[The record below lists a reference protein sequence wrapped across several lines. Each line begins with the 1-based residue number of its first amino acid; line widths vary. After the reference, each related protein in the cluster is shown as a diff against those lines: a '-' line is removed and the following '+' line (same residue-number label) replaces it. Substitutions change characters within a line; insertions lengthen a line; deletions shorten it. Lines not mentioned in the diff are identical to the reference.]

1 MEAATSIRRINWYA
15 LTRVAVYFS
24 LIAAVGLGFT
34 SGEATNSSV
43 QLIITGQLCILLGIS
58 LSSRKLFGPRTSTA
72 VQLIT
77 DVLVVTHIVY
87 LSGGPGSPF
96 LFLYLGVAI
105 AAAWLLPRSMALG
118 VSLIAAVSYTALSA
132 LLINDL
138 IPVHGFF
145 TEVYIP
151 PGGALLQIVGL
162 SSALFLV
169 VVATS
174 FLVRRLHLTSS
185 LFEASQ
191 REISHLTSQHETLAN
206 QISAGIIT
214 TDLEGKI
221 LTINQAAIEIFE
233 LKEDAVSK
241 SLTDI
246 LESKLNGTDSTLSS
260 SILKGD
266 RHELTIERSSNS
278 SLHLLVY
285 RREVVDTSGNTTGAV
300 YIFEDVTRLRSVEEQ
315 LALQERMAR
324 LLADQE
330 SSAQAALSVLP
341 EFVGESPVMQQV
353 FKLIGRVAPTD
364 ATVLIAGE
372 SGTGKELVAQA
383 IHRASARSERPFVP
397 VNCGAIP
404 ENLIESEF
412 FGHKKGS
419 FTGAVSDHI
428 GLFQQAE
435 GGTIFLDE
443 IGELPLL
450 MQTKLLRV
458 LQERTV
464 RSIGGSRDVPV
475 NVRIIAATNRKLR
488 KEVDAGRFRED
499 LFYRLNVIGISLPAL
514 RERRD
519 DLPLLVNAILRTL
532 CGNVRLPLVSP
543 AAMQNLNEYDY
554 PGNVRELQ
562 NILER
567 ALVLGGEVILPEHLP
582 ESMRITAKKEGV
594 QGRPH
599 TEIII
604 DESVQLPVK
613 LDDIL
618 SGLERRYLEVAL
630 LQTGGAK
637 KRAADLLGIN
647 FRSLRYRLN
656 KFGIDNEETNSN

>member
-1 MEAATSIRRINWYA
+1 MSINTIQTRIRWHSLA
-15 LTRVAVYFS
+15 RFAVYVL
-24 LIAAVGLGFT
+24 LISTEAIGFT
-34 SGEATNSSV
+34 DSDQPSTYFQVLFTA
-43 QLIITGQLCILLGIS
+43 S
-58 LSSRKLFGPRTSTA
+58 LSLL
-72 VQLIT
+72 LIMNIVANRFINRRYGVPLELTT
-77 DVLVVTHIVY
+77 DVFVVTAIVY
-87 LSGGPGSPF
+87 LTGGPGSPF

-105 AAAWLLPRSMALG
+105 AAAWQLRRSLALLISA
-118 VSLIAAVSYTALSA
+118 IAAASYSTLSA
-132 LLINDL
+132 LLIYGWL
-138 IPVHGFF
+138 PIHGFF
-145 TEVYIP
+145 TEVYTP
-151 PGGALLQIVGL
+151 PGGVLLQVIGL
-162 SSALFLV
+162 SSALVLV

-191 REISHLTSQHETLAN
+191 LKISHLTSQHETLAN

-214 TDLEGKI
+214 TDLSGRI
-221 LTINQAAIEIFE
+221 LTINQAASELLEISDGVISQQ
-233 LKEDAVSK
+233 LRTV
-241 SLTDI
+241 
-246 LESKLNGTDSTLSS
+246 LESKLKAEESATSEL
-260 SILKGD
+260 ILLGE
-266 RHELTIERSSNS
+266 RHELTIERPNNA

-285 RREVVDTSGNTTGAV
+285 RREVLDTNGNITGSV

-324 LLADQE
+324 LLSSQE
-330 SSAQAALSVLP
+330 SSAHAALSVLP

-364 ATVLIAGE
+364 ATVLISGE

-383 IHRASARSERPFVP
+383 IHRASPRCSRPFVP

-419 FTGAVSDHI
+419 FTGAVNDHI

-443 IGELPLL
+443 IGELPIL

-458 LQERTV
+458 LQERSV
-464 RSIGGSRDVPV
+464 RAIGSTRDVAV

-499 LFYRLNVIGISLPAL
+499 LYYRLNVIGISLPAL

-532 CGNVRLPLVSP
+532 RGNERLPLVSP
-543 AAMQNLNEYDY
+543 AAMQDLNQYDY

-567 ALVLGGEVILPEHLP
+567 AVVLGGEVVLPEHLP
-582 ESMRITAKKEGV
+582 ESLRSQYRRDTPSQRQA
-594 QGRPH
+594 

-656 KFGIDNEETNSN
+656 KFGIDNDENIAE

>member
-1 MEAATSIRRINWYA
+1 MLA
-15 LTRVAVYFS
+15 RVTAYVM
-24 LIAAVGLGFT
+24 LIAAVAFGFAN
-34 SGEATNSSV
+34 GERPNATI
-43 QLIITGQLCILLGIS
+43 QI
-58 LSSRKLFGPRTSTA
+58 
-72 VQLIT
+72 
-77 DVLVVTHIVY
+77 VVTVKLTLLLFLSLAALRFIARRYSVPVVLIADLLAVTTIVY
-87 LSGGPGSPF
+87 LTGGPGSPF

-105 AAAWLLPRSMALG
+105 AAAWQLRRSVALII
-118 VSLIAAVSYTALSA
+118 SAIAAGCYSTLSV
-132 LLINDL
+132 LLIYRWL
-138 IPVHGFF
+138 PVYGFF
-145 TEVYIP
+145 LEVYTP
-151 PGGALLQIVGL
+151 PGGVLLQVIGL
-162 SSALFLV
+162 SSALVLI

-174 FLVRRLHLTSS
+174 FLVRRLHQTSS
-185 LFEASQ
+185 LFEASKLQ
-191 REISHLTSQHETLAN
+191 ISQLTSQHETLAN
-206 QISAGIIT
+206 QISAGIVT
-214 TDLEGKI
+214 TDLSGVI
-221 LTINQAAIEIFE
+221 LTINQSASE
-233 LKEDAVSK
+233 LFGLSEEVVSK
-241 SLTDI
+241 PLKDI
-246 LESKLNGTDSTLSS
+246 LASKIRAEESAAPALIVLGERNEISIAQENG
-260 SILKGD
+260 
-266 RHELTIERSSNS
+266 S
-278 SLHLLVY
+278 SLHLLAY
-285 RREVVDTSGNTTGAV
+285 RREVVDTSGSTTGAV

-324 LLADQE
+324 LLSSQD
-330 SSAQAALSVLP
+330 SSAQAALAVLP

-353 FKLIGRVAPTD
+353 FKLIERVAPTD
-364 ATVLIAGE
+364 ATVIISGE

-383 IHRASARSERPFVP
+383 IHRASARAARPFVP

-412 FGHKKGS
+412 FGHRKGS
-419 FTGAVSDHI
+419 FTGAVNDHV

-458 LQERTV
+458 LQERSV
-464 RSIGGSRDVPV
+464 RAIGGTRDIPI

-499 LFYRLNVIGISLPAL
+499 LYYRLNVIGISLPAL
-514 RERRD
+514 RERRE

-532 CGNVRLPLVSP
+532 RGNDRLPLVSP
-543 AAMQNLNEYDY
+543 AAMRDLNEYDY

-567 ALVLGGEVILPEHLP
+567 AVVLGGEVILPEHLP
-582 ESMRITAKKEGV
+582 ESMRAQARHATSV
-594 QGRPH
+594 QRPT

-618 SGLERRYLEVAL
+618 AGLERRYLEVAL
-630 LQTGGAK
+630 VQTGGAK

-647 FRSLRYRLN
+647 FRSLRYRLH
-656 KFGIDNEETNSN
+656 KFGIENDDSL

>member
-1 MEAATSIRRINWYA
+1 MLA
-15 LTRVAVYFS
+15 RVTAYVM
-24 LIAAVGLGFT
+24 LIAAVAFGFAN
-34 SGEATNSSV
+34 GERPNATI
-43 QLIITGQLCILLGIS
+43 QI
-58 LSSRKLFGPRTSTA
+58 
-72 VQLIT
+72 
-77 DVLVVTHIVY
+77 VVTVKLTLLLFLSLAALSFIARRYSVPVVLIADLLAVTTIVY
-87 LSGGPGSPF
+87 LTGGPGSPF

-105 AAAWLLPRSMALG
+105 AAAWQLRRSVALII
-118 VSLIAAVSYTALSA
+118 SAIAAGCYSTLSV
-132 LLINDL
+132 LLIYRWL
-138 IPVHGFF
+138 PVYGFF
-145 TEVYIP
+145 LEVYTP
-151 PGGALLQIVGL
+151 PGGVLLQVIGL
-162 SSALFLV
+162 SSALVLI

-174 FLVRRLHLTSS
+174 FLVRRLHQTSS
-185 LFEASQ
+185 LFEASKLQ
-191 REISHLTSQHETLAN
+191 ISQLTSQHETLAN
-206 QISAGIIT
+206 QISAGIVT
-214 TDLEGKI
+214 TDLSGVI
-221 LTINQAAIEIFE
+221 LTINQSASE
-233 LKEDAVSK
+233 LFGLSEEVVSK
-241 SLTDI
+241 PLKDI
-246 LESKLNGTDSTLSS
+246 LASKIRAEESAAPALIVLGERNEISIAQENG
-260 SILKGD
+260 
-266 RHELTIERSSNS
+266 S
-278 SLHLLVY
+278 SLHLLAY
-285 RREVVDTSGNTTGAV
+285 RREVVDTSGSTTGAV

-324 LLADQE
+324 LLSSQD
-330 SSAQAALSVLP
+330 SSAQAALAVLP

-353 FKLIGRVAPTD
+353 FKLIERVAPTD
-364 ATVLIAGE
+364 ATVIISGE

-383 IHRASARSERPFVP
+383 IHRASARAARPFVP

-412 FGHKKGS
+412 FGHRKGS
-419 FTGAVSDHI
+419 FTGAVNDHV

-458 LQERTV
+458 LQERSV
-464 RSIGGSRDVPV
+464 RAIGGTRDIPI

-499 LFYRLNVIGISLPAL
+499 LYYRLNVIGISLPAL
-514 RERRD
+514 RERRE

-532 CGNVRLPLVSP
+532 RGNDRLPLVSP
-543 AAMQNLNEYDY
+543 AAMRDLNEYDY

-567 ALVLGGEVILPEHLP
+567 AVVLGGEVILPEHLP
-582 ESMRITAKKEGV
+582 ESMRAQARHATSV
-594 QGRPH
+594 QRPT

-618 SGLERRYLEVAL
+618 AGLERRYLEVAL
-630 LQTGGAK
+630 VQTGGAK

-647 FRSLRYRLN
+647 FRSLRYRLH
-656 KFGIDNEETNSN
+656 KFGIENDDSL

>member
-1 MEAATSIRRINWYA
+1 MSTSVIQARIRWHSLVRF
-15 LTRVAVYFS
+15 AVYLL
-24 LIAAVGLGFT
+24 LISTEAIGFANADQPNTYFQALFTAVL
-34 SGEATNSSV
+34 
-43 QLIITGQLCILLGIS
+43 ILLLV
-58 LSSRKLFGPRTSTA
+58 LSVVASRLLNRRFGVPLELTA
-72 VQLIT
+72 
-77 DVLVVTHIVY
+77 DVLVVTAIVY
-87 LSGGPGSPF
+87 LTGGPGSPF

-105 AAAWLLPRSMALG
+105 AAALQLRRS
-118 VSLIAAVSYTALSA
+118 IA
-132 LLINDL
+132 LLISAIAAACYSALSVLLIYDL
-138 IPVHGFF
+138 LPIHGFF
-145 TEVYIP
+145 SEIYTP
-151 PGGALLQIVGL
+151 PGGVLLQVIGL
-162 SSALFLV
+162 SSALVLV

-191 REISHLTSQHETLAN
+191 LKISDLTSQHETLAN

-214 TDLEGKI
+214 TDLSGHI
-221 LTINQAAIEIFE
+221 LTINQAASDMLEIN
-233 LKEDAVSK
+233 DAVISQPLNK
-241 SLTDI
+241 I
-246 LESKLNGTDSTLSS
+246 LETKLKAEDSIISQL
-260 SILKGD
+260 IMLGE
-266 RHELTIERSSNS
+266 RHELTIERPDNDNR
-278 SLHLLVY
+278 HLLVY
-285 RREVVDTSGNTTGAV
+285 RREVLDTSGSITGSV
-300 YIFEDVTRLRSVEEQ
+300 YLFEDVTRLRSVEEQ

-324 LLADQE
+324 LLASQDG
-330 SSAQAALSVLP
+330 SAQAALSVLP

-364 ATVLIAGE
+364 ATVLISGE

-383 IHRASARSERPFVP
+383 IHRASARSLRPFVP

-419 FTGAVSDHI
+419 FTGAVNDHI
-428 GLFQQAE
+428 GFFQQAE

-458 LQERTV
+458 LQERSV
-464 RSIGGSRDVPV
+464 RAIGGTRDTAV

-532 CGNVRLPLVSP
+532 RGNDRLPLVSP
-543 AAMQNLNEYDY
+543 AAMQYLNQYDY

-562 NILER
+562 NVLER
-567 ALVLGGEVILPEHLP
+567 AVVLGGEVILPEHLP
-582 ESMRITAKKEGV
+582 ESLRAQPRRENNMHKPA
-594 QGRPH
+594 

-613 LDDIL
+613 LDEIL

-630 LQTGGAK
+630 VQTGGAK

-647 FRSLRYRLN
+647 FRSLRYRLH
-656 KFGIDNEETNSN
+656 KFGIENDDSIS